1 MLGLNF
7 SAMTKTQE
15 SKFNKNVVVRSFIC
29 HDIGSSE
36 QDRSKVSDCN

>member
-1 MLGLNF
+1 MLGLTF

-29 HDIGSSE
+29 HDIESSE